1 MLSLHRSP
9 PRQLLLAGLL
19 SLPRHSPRRL
29 PAAAPLSAPL
39 LASIRPYAVRMV
51 AAAAAPASDEPLLP
65 EPPAAAVDGG
75 TLAALA
81 ACGKRGRW
89 RTALELLAML
99 EARPEPTPAAA
110 YRSALLALRKHE
122 RHEEAMALLERM
134 GEAADT
140 HACNEV
146 LHLLRLRSDYA
157 AADALW
163 RRMRSGALGSL
174 TAPDALSF
182 YHVLHICGEA
192 GRWAEAMSLLDELH
206 HTLGGAAVNSGHY
219 LAAMK
224 ACSRDRRWHEAVA
237 LVRTIP
243 APTLAADAWLCR
255 LALSAAAEAAEPA
268 LARSL
273 LASLGA
279 KASVE
284 QYAACLM
291 ASRRAADLGH
301 SQQVWA
307 ALEASHHAPDELCYA
322 LMVGA
327 LFDAAAAAKAIGTAA
342 EVAAAEALVVE
353 AMDLTKLAAA
363 VLPNASAPVVITAA
377 LGLAIGAQHPAA
389 SRAALSTLHAI
400 DPSCVDAAVQLKVLE
415 VCVAQA
421 AWSAAAAEALAA
433 CDRQIA
439 IGDRTH
445 LAAGLDATVAKAE
458 AAAASAPHTAAAT
471 AAAADEAAVAL
482 SALRQLRASMQA
494 SAALASERRFE
505 AETAEDD
512 VDVGECEDKDEC
524 AADEASRA
532 RRDAQKRYSRSI
544 VMPAEAA
551 GGASLDVVY
560 EDEDLL
566 AVAKPIGIPVQPRH
580 RFEARSMV
588 NRAIGYLGG
597 RTPYTL
603 HRLDAPTSGLL
614 LFAKSVLA
622 ARDVQRQ
629 FRTRLTR
636 KTYLAVLL
644 GVPEQDTFIV
654 DAPIAF
660 DPLDRTRSV
669 VVAEPPPEHPSAQ
682 AFLAARLRREPSSP
696 TMAAALL
703 GLQGKASLTEFGV
716 VGRSDRAAAC
726 IVRPLT
732 GRMHQI
738 RVHADLIGH
747 PLAGDT
753 QYGVQLQ
760 PTSPRCERLLL
771 HAHALQIRHPTR
783 QQLVTFTAAPPP
795 EFMQGA
801 EVLGLPR
808 LAELAP
814 SGVVWGGATLH
825 EEDEERAESAN
836 EFFRERERRVRKR

>member
-1 MLSLHRSP
+1 MLVLRSSP

-29 PAAAPLSAPL
+29 PLAAPLSAPL

-51 AAAAAPASDEPLLP
+51 AAVADPAPS
-65 EPPAAAVDGG
+65 EPPADGG

-99 EARPEPTPAAA
+99 ESRPEPIPAAA

-237 LVRTIP
+237 IVRTIP
-243 APTLAADAWLCR
+243 APTLATDAWLCR

-273 LASLGA
+273 LASLGS
-279 KASVE
+279 KATVE

-291 ASRRAADLGH
+291 ASRRAGDLEQ
-301 SQQVWA
+301 SQEVWA
-307 ALEASHHAPDELCYA
+307 ALEASLHAPDDLCYA

-342 EVAAAEALVVE
+342 KVAAAEALVVE

-363 VLPNASAPVVITAA
+363 TLPNASAPVVITAA

-400 DPSCVDAAVQLKVLE
+400 DPSCVDAAVQLKVLQ

-421 AWSAAAAEALAA
+421 AWSEAAAEALAA

-439 IGDRTH
+439 IGDRAH
-445 LAAGLDATVAKAE
+445 LAADLDATIARAE
-458 AAAASAPHTAAAT
+458 AAAGAAPHTAAAT
-471 AAAADEAAVAL
+471 AAAADEAAGAL

-494 SAALASERRFE
+494 SAALASERCFE

-512 VDVGECEDKDEC
+512 VDVGECVDDDEC

-544 VMPAEAA
+544 VMPAEAS
-551 GGASLDVVY
+551 GGASLEVVY

-588 NRAIGYLGG
+588 NRAIGYLRG

-629 FRTRLTR
+629 FRMRLTR

-660 DPLDRTRSV
+660 DPHDRTRSV

-682 AFLAARLRREPSSP
+682 AILAARLRREPSSP

-703 GLQGKASLTEFGV
+703 GLQGKASLTEFEV

-738 RVHADLIGH
+738 RVHADLLGH

-771 HAHALQIRHPTR
+771 HAHALQIRHPTL

-795 EFMQGA
+795 EFMQEA

-814 SGVVWGGATLH
+814 SGVVWGGATLR
-825 EEDEERAESAN
+825 EEDEERAESAS

>member
-1 MLSLHRSP
+1 MLVPRSSP
-9 PRQLLLAGLL
+9 PLLLAGLL

-29 PAAAPLSAPL
+29 PLAAPLSAPL

-51 AAAAAPASDEPLLP
+51 AAVADPAPS

-99 EARPEPTPAAA
+99 ESRPEPTPAAA

-134 GEAADT
+134 GETADT

-237 LVRTIP
+237 IVRTIP
-243 APTLAADAWLCR
+243 APTLATDAWLCR

-273 LASLGA
+273 LASLGS
-279 KASVE
+279 KATVE

-291 ASRRAADLGH
+291 ASRRAADLEQ
-301 SQQVWA
+301 SQEVWA
-307 ALEASHHAPDELCYA
+307 ALEASLHAPDDLCYA

-342 EVAAAEALVVE
+342 KVAAAEALVVE
-353 AMDLTKLAAA
+353 AMDLTKRAAA
-363 VLPNASAPVVITAA
+363 TLPNASAPVVITAA

-400 DPSCVDAAVQLKVLE
+400 DPSCVDAAVQLKVLQ

-421 AWSAAAAEALAA
+421 AWSEAAAEALAA

-439 IGDRTH
+439 IGDRAH
-445 LAAGLDATVAKAE
+445 LAADLDATIARAE
-458 AAAASAPHTAAAT
+458 AAAAAAPHTAAAT
-471 AAAADEAAVAL
+471 AAAPDEAAVAL

-494 SAALASERRFE
+494 SAALASERCFE

-512 VDVGECEDKDEC
+512 VDVGECVDDDEC

-544 VMPAEAA
+544 VMPAEAS
-551 GGASLDVVY
+551 GGASLEVVY

-588 NRAIGYLGG
+588 NRAIGYLR

-629 FRTRLTR
+629 FRMRLTR

-644 GVPEQDTFIV
+644 GVPEQDAFIV

-660 DPLDRTRSV
+660 DPHDRTRSV

-682 AFLAARLRREPSSP
+682 AILAARLRREPSSP

-703 GLQGKASLTEFGV
+703 GLQGKASLTEFEV

-738 RVHADLIGH
+738 RVHADLLGH

-771 HAHALQIRHPTR
+771 HAHALQIRHPTL

-795 EFMQGA
+795 EFMQEA

-814 SGVVWGGATLH
+814 SGVVWGGATLR
-825 EEDEERAESAN
+825 EEDEERAESAS